1 MPSHRTTMSY
11 DEIIATVRTL
21 AKFHA
26 QSYIYE
32 ENKSKELDRPYRI
45 WEDYSDFLY
54 EPHLGQKWRN
64 AGRNAV
70 IEYLR
75 VYSSHRNKPNF
86 HTCLQVVI
94 PMLFEGAL
102 TLMKPSSVYRNV
114 VIHRDLWSNNILLK
128 KQANSK
134 IHAMIVDF
142 QTVLY
147 SSPMLDLSSLMFFN
161 TTRAFR
167 NNRTAEIIN
176 LYYETLTEEL
186 KYNDIEIRNIIDE
199 TTLMKSYDESVM
211 FGITQAAIIVPIIA
225 MSAEKREELFSNPE
239 TCVKINE
246 VSRSEEFIEIAEE
259 DEIYRTRITEL
270 FDEIVE
276 RYIFTESSFNEVVKK
291 KMLRAVSCS

>member
-1 MPSHRTTMSY
+1 MPSHRSTMSY
-11 DEIIATVRTL
+11 DEIKATVHTL

-45 WEDYSDFLY
+45 WDDYSDYLY
-54 EPHLGQKWRN
+54 EPHQGQKWRD

-70 IEYLR
+70 IEYLNT
-75 VYSSHRNKPNF
+75 YSTYKNKPNF
-86 HTCLQVVI
+86 STCLQVVV
-94 PMLFEGAL
+94 PMLFDGAL

-134 IHAMIVDF
+134 MHAMIIDF

-167 NNRTAEIIN
+167 NNHTTEIIEF
-176 LYYETLTEEL
+176 YYKTLQEEL
-186 KYNDIEIRNIIDE
+186 KSNNLDLSTIFDA

-225 MSAEKREELFSNPE
+225 MSAEKREELFSNPD
-239 TCVKINE
+239 TCAKINE
-246 VSRSEEFIEIAEE
+246 VSRSDEFIDIARE
-259 DEIYRTRITEL
+259 DEIYRTRVTEL
-270 FDEIVE
+270 LDEIVE
-276 RYIFTESSFNEVVKK
+276 RYIFTGTNTDVLMKK
-291 KMLRAVSCS
+291 KLSRAVSCS